1 MCVDALDVYMRAY
14 VCACVLG
21 FAKDSNLRLSSSHIN
36 DASHHLART
45 HAHIHN
51 CYSRSSI
58 KVLIPPRLSRAY
70 SVDARMYMYTF
81 KHTHT
86 VTLSKKKKHLLF
98 LYTKIRKLLEEN
110 TQFADLAR

>member
-1 MCVDALDVYMRAY
+1 MCVDDLDVYMRAY

-21 FAKDSNLRLSSSHIN
+21 FAKDSNLRLSSSHLN
-36 DASHHLART
+36 DASLHLART

-58 KVLIPPRLSRAY
+58 KVLVLRRLSRAY

-86 VTLSKKKKHLLF
+86 VTLSKKK
-98 LYTKIRKLLEEN
+98 T
-110 TQFADLAR
+110 